1 MVEGMGRA
9 LRAIAWVGPIA
20 FMGLFFYFPLSR
32 ILTRAVSANSLT
44 AIFRPEVGAVVWFTL
59 WQALASIVIC
69 LAIGLPMAFLLYRR
83 SFFGS
88 KLIRSL
94 LAVPFVLPTIV
105 VAIALAPMRGLPG
118 WLAILVANAFLNI
131 SVIVRMVGSVWGSI
145 DSNLDSSAQMDG
157 ATTFATILRVH
168 LPILRA
174 AIFNASVLV
183 FLYCVT
189 SFGIVLV
196 FGGSHYQ
203 SIETMIYFALNNRLN
218 LNLVGGLAV
227 IQTVITVVAFALAKP
242 TRIENSSAEM
252 YSPVKRASRPAV
264 FAFFAFVAAFFAFP
278 IFTILVNGL
287 TVTNLTNLSSLGSRE
302 LLDIPV
308 WQAIA
313 NSVRN
318 AFVAT
323 VLAVTVGTLVARL
336 SHRHR
341 WTHFWFILPLG
352 ISSVLLGFGFLV
364 SFGAGLFPYEYSWLV
379 VPIVQAVLA
388 IPLVV
393 QQMIGAQNLVP
404 LEIIE
409 AASNAGAN
417 RWQSWWQIELPVII
431 GPLRNSIAFAFLVS
445 IGEFGAASLLSY
457 GNQATLPVVLYRL
470 ISRPGGENYG
480 MAMAAASLII
490 LLAFAVVTVTS
501 LDRKQRRLYSTAM

>member
-1 MVEGMGRA
+1 
-9 LRAIAWVGPIA
+9 
-20 FMGLFFYFPLSR
+20 MGLFFYFPLAR
-32 ILTRAVSANSLT
+32 ILSRAISANSLS
-44 AIFRPEVGAVVWFTL
+44 AIFAPEVGPVVWFTL
-59 WQALASIVIC
+59 WQAIASVAIC
-69 LAIGLPMAFLLYRR
+69 LAIGLPMAFVLYRR

-88 KLIRSL
+88 KMMRSL

-105 VAIALAPMRGLPG
+105 VAIALQPIRSLPG
-118 WLAILVANAFLNI
+118 WLAILIANAFLNI

-145 DSNLDSSAQMDG
+145 DSNLDSSAQIDG
-157 ATTFATILRVH
+157 ASTFGTIRRVH
-168 LPILRA
+168 LPILRS

-196 FGGSHYQ
+196 FGGSRFE

-218 LNLVGGLAV
+218 LNLVGALAL
-227 IQTVITVVAFALAKP
+227 IQTAITVLAFSLSKP

-252 YSPVKRASRPAV
+252 YSPIKRASKRSVLALLTFV
-264 FAFFAFVAAFFAFP
+264 VAFFVVPIASILINGLTIENLSNLASLGARDILDISVWQSLANSLRNATVAAF
-278 IFTILVNGL
+278 
-287 TVTNLTNLSSLGSRE
+287 
-302 LLDIPV
+302 
-308 WQAIA
+308 IA
-313 NSVRN
+313 V
-318 AFVAT
+318 V
-323 VLAVTVGTLVARL
+323 VGTLVARL
-336 SHRHR
+336 GHRHR
-341 WTHFWFILPLG
+341 WMHFWFVLPLG

-364 SFGAGLFPYEYSWLV
+364 SFGSGLFPYEYAWLV

-393 QQMIGAQNLVP
+393 QQMIGAHDLIP
-404 LEIIE
+404 IELIE

-417 RWQSWWQIELPVII
+417 RWQTWWQIQLPVII
-431 GPLRNSIAFAFLVS
+431 GPLRNSIAFAYLIS

-457 GNQATLPVVLYRL
+457 GNQSTLPVVLYRL

-490 LLAFAVVTVTS
+490 LLSFAVVAVTS
-501 LDRKQRRLYSTAM
+501 LDRKQRRLYSISM